1 MLPVDDAI
9 EPEPKLSIRQQLLL
23 AQAVHQVQSSES
35 TERPVDWK
43 QVTELVRGFQQA
55 RKNEEWLLGLDPK
68 ACSSIYSTICHSH
81 LGTKQDHQQTFDA
94 SQTLGVARHLYEIHL
109 RTIAE
114 GLLEEDKKQKTLHHE
129 IEAIARGEWD
139 DQLAQVL
146 MDADNS
152 EPPPVQSP
160 TRCQSQLSLFN
171 PQATADDKDN
181 EAEKHAATGYS
192 LNAAAPLGSSARKK
206 SPMSRTKRSAKKEIH
221 DPPET
226 PSENKEA
233 SLGTAELLKGRKRKV
248 PPTSLSHRKAE
259 KTSQHEPDRRR
270 VESASGQPES
280 PNVSESAASDDDD
293 TVVQQLTKSRDRAT
307 PSGPVTRNTR
317 KGGLEAGEPSDPK
330 PQPSQHKKIKTDQ
343 DGLPDCGA
351 QRISDKSLRSR
362 TVNAKAPSTTQEEET
377 TSAPEK
383 PEQGSESNLPSTKFP
398 KNESPGAN
406 DGIKG
411 TEESHSAAH
420 SPSWTKKSLLENEH
434 SMDGSH
440 AGTPNSTCKKD
451 QLGYVTVGANP
462 DKPFAA
468 GITDGNSTANQTP
481 NSAKL
486 PLFPAESSS
495 AGTRAGSSTTTSDP
509 TSFRRRMLKTHSSV
523 QSNPISSIFRDP
535 VKESEAPGYTS
546 IVKRPMDLRTLAKK
560 LRDGKVTSTEE
571 YRRDLMLM
579 LANAVMFNHEE
590 SEVTKHAKELM
601 VECDRLVSIFMRGS
615 RY

>member
-1 MLPVDDAI
+1 
-9 EPEPKLSIRQQLLL
+9 
-23 AQAVHQVQSSES
+23 
-35 TERPVDWK
+35 
-43 QVTELVRGFQQA
+43 
-55 RKNEEWLLGLDPK
+55 
-68 ACSSIYSTICHSH
+68 
-81 LGTKQDHQQTFDA
+81 
-94 SQTLGVARHLYEIHL
+94 
-109 RTIAE
+109 
-114 GLLEEDKKQKTLHHE
+114 
-129 IEAIARGEWD
+129 
-139 DQLAQVL
+139 
-146 MDADNS
+146 
-152 EPPPVQSP
+152 
-160 TRCQSQLSLFN
+160 
-171 PQATADDKDN
+171 
-181 EAEKHAATGYS
+181 
-192 LNAAAPLGSSARKK
+192 
-206 SPMSRTKRSAKKEIH
+206 MS
-221 DPPET
+221 D
-226 PSENKEA
+226 
-233 SLGTAELLKGRKRKV
+233 
-248 PPTSLSHRKAE
+248 
-259 KTSQHEPDRRR
+259 
-270 VESASGQPES
+270 
-280 PNVSESAASDDDD
+280 SAASDDDE
-293 TVVQQLTKSRDRAT
+293 TVVQELTKSRDRAT

-330 PQPSQHKKIKTDQ
+330 PQPSPHKKIRPDH
-343 DGLPDCGA
+343 DELPDSSG
-351 QRISDKSLRSR
+351 QKISDKSLRSR

-377 TSAPEK
+377 ASAAEK
-383 PEQGSESNLPSTKFP
+383 TEQGSESNLPSTKFP

-420 SPSWTKKSLLENEH
+420 SPSWTKKSVLENEH

-440 AGTPNSTCKKD
+440 AGTPNS
-451 QLGYVTVGANP
+451 AS
-462 DKPFAA
+462 FAA

-486 PLFPAESSS
+486 PLFPPESSS